1 MKRNFTNKHGLLRAT
16 SSILFLVLLIF
27 IFSVSCKK
35 LEDDFDF
42 DKLVTPTWNPEFAF
56 PLVNSTLYIED
67 FLEDSSNL
75 SIVTNPDQSLSFIY
89 SDDSIISATAGTFI
103 NFPDQGFQYP
113 LSINLP
119 PLPPGFF
126 DTINFIETY
135 TFNTEKESQRVDSI
149 FLSEG
154 FLSIDGRTNLNRDK
168 AQLRFTV
175 FDIINIA
182 SGEPIEIFA
191 NLDNPGGQNNW
202 VYFDTVYDLSQ
213 YKMTLND
220 AQDSLLNTLT
230 YFIDVVI
237 EGDENPDLSP
247 YTFELN
253 GTLTDLEFDKAFGYF
268 SNYEL
273 NFSDS
278 LSIGIFE
285 NVINGGINIGQGS
298 VNLSFDLRNSF
309 GLPVTFIAN
318 DLYAYSDVN
327 PPYRVDIELFGPGI
341 PNEFGIASP
350 DISQLGRSVETR
362 LDFTQANFA
371 AAFNLAPSKLYYDL
385 SGITNYEGD
394 TTSQNFILN
403 DNRIVLD
410 VDLQFELFGS
420 IADFTIEDTVL
431 LNFDQ
436 NPDELDYMLF
446 RLNADNGFP
455 IRARAQIYFANSSFQ
470 VIDSLLSE
478 DNKILS
484 AAPVGGPPDY
494 RVTGTNQEI
503 TDILIEKERLNNIVA
518 ARYLMFRTTLSTTNQ
533 DLTKIYND
541 YNIALKLG
549 CIAGLT
555 VNNEN

>member
-1 MKRNFTNKHGLLRAT
+1 MKRTFTTKRGLFRAT
-16 SSILFLVLLIF
+16 STVLSLILLIF
-27 IFSVSCKK
+27 LFSVSCKK
-35 LEDDFDF
+35 FEEDFDF

-56 PLVNSTLYIED
+56 PLVNSTLYLED

-89 SDDSIISATAGTFI
+89 SDDSIISATAGSFI
-103 NFPDQGFQYP
+103 NFLDQSFEYP
-113 LSINLP
+113 LSFDLP
-119 PLPPGFF
+119 TLPPGFF
-126 DTINFIETY
+126 DTVNFIETY
-135 TFNTEKESQRVDSI
+135 TFKTEKETQRLDSI

-154 FLSIDGRTNLNRDK
+154 FLSINGRTDLNRDK
-168 AQLRFTV
+168 AKLRFTV
-175 FDIINIA
+175 LDIKNIA

-191 NLDNPGGQNNW
+191 NLDNPGGQNSW

-220 AQDSLLNTLT
+220 AQDSLVNTLT

-237 EGDENPDLSP
+237 EGDENPDQSP

-253 GTLTDLEFDKAFGYF
+253 GSLTDLEFDKAFGYF

-278 LSIGIFE
+278 LSIGVFE
-285 NVINGGINIGQGS
+285 DVISGGVNIGQGS

-309 GLPVTFIAN
+309 GLPVTFITN

-327 PPYRVDIELFGPGI
+327 SPYRVDIELFGPGI
-341 PNEFGIASP
+341 PNEFSIASP
-350 DISQLGRSVETR
+350 DISQMGQSVESN

-371 AAFNLAPSKLYYDL
+371 AAFNLAPTKLYYDL
-385 SGITNYEGD
+385 SGITNYDGD

-410 VDLQFELFGS
+410 VDLEFELFGA

-436 NPDELDYMLF
+436 NPDEIDYMLF

-455 IRARAQIYFANSSFQ
+455 IRASAQIYFANSNYQ
-470 VIDSLLSE
+470 VIDSLLSD

-503 TDILIEKERLNNIVA
+503 TDILIDKKRLKNIVA
-518 ARYLMFRTTLSTTNQ
+518 ARYLLFRTTLSTTNQ
-533 DLTKIYND
+533 DLTKFYED

-555 VNNEN
+555 VDNNN